1 MLLEVTQIEETRE
14 SDRFYYENQGI
25 DQERQVLS
33 WTTINR
39 EKNGWSIHRGSNGL
53 DVPVWDLRGTGGQGG
68 DVHNILMWPAANRVN
83 KHKHWQN

>member
-39 EKNGWSIHRGSNGL
+39 EKKWLVDS
-53 DVPVWDLRGTGGQGG
+53 
-68 DVHNILMWPAANRVN
+68 
-83 KHKHWQN
+83 